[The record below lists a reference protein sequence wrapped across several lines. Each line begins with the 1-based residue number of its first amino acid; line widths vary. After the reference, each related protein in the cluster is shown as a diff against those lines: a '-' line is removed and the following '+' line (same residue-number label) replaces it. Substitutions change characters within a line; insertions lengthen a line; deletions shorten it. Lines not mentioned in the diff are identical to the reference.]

1 MQSTLVKYLD
11 NFRRRGD
18 EVAYVH
24 RRGYRTVRWTY
35 GGVVASASR
44 FARELEARGIDK
56 GERVLIWGGNCA
68 EWVVAFLGCML
79 RGVEAVPMDLIAS
92 PEFARRVTRQV
103 DAKLCVCSRELSGH
117 SLDAPR
123 IILEDLEGFLA
134 GRSAEDYPPIQLVP
148 EDTVEIVF
156 TSGTTADPKG
166 VVISHRN
173 VLANLEPLESEIGKY
188 LKYERVFHPLRFVN
202 LLPLSHVFGQFLGI
216 FIPQLLGATVIF
228 QDTLNPSDIIL
239 TIKRERV
246 SVLGA
251 VPRML
256 ESGRD
261 KIERDLE
268 NDGKLDWFSEQFK
281 AAEGEHFLR
290 RWWRFRRLHNMFGW
304 KFWALISG
312 GAALDHRAE
321 RFWRRLGFVV
331 IQGYGLTETT
341 SLVSVNHPF
350 KLGEGSIG
358 KVLPGREIKLAP
370 NGEILV
376 RGDNIASAYLKDR
389 QLQAVIGEEGWL
401 HTGDMGELD
410 ADGNLYFKGRK
421 KNVIVTAEGMNVFP
435 EDLEEALR
443 RQPEVRDCL
452 VIGLE
457 EEGNAEPCAVLI
469 LNDLDQDPEQ
479 VVKRANASL
488 AEFQHIRRWFLWPEE
503 DFPRTSTQ
511 KPRMS
516 AIENLVRARMAQK
529 GSEPGT
535 TGALADLIARITGRP
550 SAPLA
555 ADANLAEDLKLSSLD
570 RVELLGALED
580 RLQVDLNETRFTL
593 ATTVH
598 ELEQMLR
605 QPAPGRTDY
614 KYPRWARSWPVAVL
628 RFLVYYLVSWPAT
641 VLMAYPKVRGREN
654 FNNLTGPILI
664 VANHI
669 TQVDIGFILA
679 ALPLRYRHRLAV
691 AMLGEMLQDMRRPP
705 REAGFLHGLKER
717 LSYYLVVALF
727 NVFPLPQQTGFRRS
741 FAYAGECAD
750 RGYSILVFPEG
761 RRTQDG
767 TLSPFRAGVGMLAKN
782 LGLPVV
788 PLRID
793 GLFQL
798 KLTGTKF
805 ARPGSVRVTV
815 GPPMRFEADA
825 DPESVAAELERC
837 MRGLNNN
844 SRT

>member
-1 MQSTLVKYLD
+1 M
-11 NFRRRGD
+11 
-18 EVAYVH
+18 H
-24 RRGYRTVRWTY
+24 RRGYRTVRWSY
-35 GGVVASASR
+35 NGVAVSAFR
-44 FARELEARGIDK
+44 FARELEARGIAK
-56 GERVLIWGGNCA
+56 GERVLIWGENCA

-92 PEFARRVTRQV
+92 SEFAHRVSRQV
-103 DAKLCVCSRELSGH
+103 DARLCVCSHELSRH
-117 SLDAPR
+117 SVDAPQL
-123 IILEDLEGFLA
+123 ILEDLEGLLA
-134 GRSAEDYPPIQLVP
+134 IRSGEPYSPNRLMP

-166 VVISHRN
+166 VVISHKN
-173 VLANLEPLESEIGKY
+173 ILANLEPLESEIGKY

-228 QDTLNPSDIIL
+228 QDTLNPSEIIH

-246 SVLGA
+246 SVLVA

-256 ESGRD
+256 ESLRD

-268 NDGKLDWFSEQFK
+268 NDGKLDWFREQFE
-281 AAEGEHFLR
+281 ASEGEHFAL
-290 RWWRFRRLHNMFGW
+290 RWWRFRKLHRLLGW
-304 KFWALISG
+304 KFWAFISG

-321 RFWRRLGFVV
+321 QFWRRLGFVV

-370 NGEILV
+370 SGEILV
-376 RGDNIASAYLKDR
+376 RGDSIASAYLKGR
-389 QLQAVIGEEGWL
+389 ELQTVPGEEGWF

-410 ADGNLYFKGRK
+410 ADGNLYFKGRE
-421 KNVIVTAEGMNVFP
+421 KNVIVTAEGMNIFP
-435 EDLEEALR
+435 EDLEAALR

-457 EEGNAEPCAVLI
+457 EGGNSEPCAVLI
-469 LNDLDQDPEQ
+469 LTNPGQDPEP
-479 VVKRANASL
+479 VVKHANSSL

-516 AIENLVRARMAQK
+516 IIRDLVCARVARK
-529 GSEPGT
+529 ASEPGT

-550 SAPLA
+550 SGPLA
-555 ADANLAEDLKLSSLD
+555 PNANLADDLQLSSID
-570 RVELLGALED
+570 RVELLSALED
-580 RLQVDLNETRFTL
+580 RLQVDLNETRFTS
-593 ATTVH
+593 ATTVG

-605 QPAPGRTDY
+605 QPVRGRTDY
-614 KYPRWARSWPVAVL
+614 EYPRWARSLPVAVL

-641 VLMAYPKVRGREN
+641 VLMAYPRIRGQEH
-654 FNNLTGPILI
+654 FNNMSGPVLI
-664 VANHI
+664 IANHI
-669 TQVDIGFILA
+669 TQIDIGFILA
-679 ALPLRYRHRLAV
+679 ALPIRYRHRLAV
-691 AMLGEMLQDMRRPP
+691 AMLGEMLQAMHHPP
-705 REAGFLHGLKER
+705 REAGFLRRLQER

-750 RGYSILVFPEG
+750 HGYSILVFPEG
-761 RRTQDG
+761 RRTPDG

-782 LGLPVV
+782 LALPVV
-788 PLRID
+788 PIRID
-793 GLFQL
+793 GLFEL
-798 KLTGTKF
+798 KLKGTKF
-805 ARPGSVRVTV
+805 ARPGSVEVSI

-825 DPESVAAELERC
+825 DPESIAAELERC
-837 MRGLNNN
+837 MRGLGAK
-844 SRT
+844 